1 MDGYSAVV
9 LLFFGYV
16 VGQITFFAIPYLPI
30 AVLTGASAV
39 ALAAVLL
46 WHWTQ
51 FSVEYRLSTWQ
62 EGLRNYASYF
72 LVFLVFLLS
81 YGYYVFSRNG
91 GTVAAIAQ
99 QAQSASRNALNRSS
113 RAIAEVFQPAP
124 LATEPAVSS
133 IFRQNT
139 SRITNAN
146 TNSAKNAGGILPS
159 FSFNASPKP
168 APAGF

>member
-16 VGQITFFAIPYLPI
+16 VGQITFFAVPYLPVAI
-30 AVLTGASAV
+30 LTGASAV

-72 LVFLVFLLS
+72 FVFLVILLS
-81 YGYYVFSRNG
+81 YGFYVFSRNG
-91 GTVAAIAQ
+91 GSVAAVAQ

-113 RAIAEVFQPAP
+113 RAIAQVFQPA
-124 LATEPAVSS
+124 EPSPPSSLS

-139 SRITNAN
+139 NRNTNAAN
-146 TNSAKNAGGILPS
+146 AAKNAGGILPS

-168 APAGF
+168 APTGF

>member
-16 VGQITFFAIPYLPI
+16 VGQITFFAVPYLPI

-72 LVFLVFLLS
+72 LVFLVILLS

-91 GTVAAIAQ
+91 GSVAAVAQ
-99 QAQSASRNALNRSS
+99 QAQSASRNALNKSS
-113 RAIAEVFQPAP
+113 RAIAQVFQPAP
-124 LATEPAVSS
+124 EPSPPAGLS

-139 SRITNAN
+139 NRNSGKNAGAN
-146 TNSAKNAGGILPS
+146 TGGILPS

-168 APAGF
+168 APTGF

>member
-16 VGQITFFAIPYLPI
+16 VGQITFFAVPYLPI

-39 ALAAVLL
+39 TLAAVLL

-72 LVFLVFLLS
+72 LIFLVMLLS
-81 YGYYVFSRNG
+81 YGFYVFSRNG
-91 GTVAAIAQ
+91 GSVAAVAQ

-113 RAIAEVFQPAP
+113 RAIAQVFQA
-124 LATEPAVSS
+124 AEPSPSSTMS
-133 IFRQNT
+133 IFGQNT
-139 SRITNAN
+139 NRNTNAGAN
-146 TNSAKNAGGILPS
+146 AAKNAGGILPS

-168 APAGF
+168 APTGF

>member
-16 VGQITFFAIPYLPI
+16 VGQITFFAVPYLPVAI
-30 AVLTGASAV
+30 LTAASAV
-39 ALAAVLL
+39 TLAALLL

-72 LVFLVFLLS
+72 LVFLVMLLS

-91 GTVAAIAQ
+91 GTVAAVSQ

-113 RAIAEVFQPAP
+113 RAIAQVFQPA
-124 LATEPAVSS
+124 EPSALSAMS
-133 IFRQNT
+133 IFGQNT
-139 SRITNAN
+139 NKNSNAGAN
-146 TNSAKNAGGILPS
+146 AANNAGGILPS

-168 APAGF
+168 APTGF

>member
-1 MDGYSAVV
+1 MDGYSAVI

-16 VGQITFFAIPYLPI
+16 VGQITFFAVPYFPVAI
-30 AVLTGASAV
+30 LTAASAV
-39 ALAAVLL
+39 TLAAVLL

-72 LVFLVFLLS
+72 LVFLVMLLS
-81 YGYYVFSRNG
+81 YGYYVFSRSG
-91 GTVAAIAQ
+91 GSVAAISQ

-113 RAIAEVFQPAP
+113 RAIAQVFQPA
-124 LATEPAVSS
+124 EPSALSTMS
-133 IFRQNT
+133 IFGQNT
-139 SRITNAN
+139 NKGANAGAN
-146 TNSAKNAGGILPS
+146 AANNAGGILPS

-168 APAGF
+168 APTGF